1 MSDKRQKEADD
12 LKKELDRINQE
23 FERER
28 EEWKKIIEQAQD
40 AGSLLK
46 RDVEA
51 EKQRFIEEK
60 TRLKNKIA
68 ELKIRLKEKEEDR
81 GNGETEILIKS
92 LREMNN
98 KEEHFSSYENAI
110 TFMDR
115 QIRKATIKL

>member
-68 ELKIRLKEKEEDR
+68 ELKVRLKEK
-81 GNGETEILIKS
+81 
-92 LREMNN
+92 
-98 KEEHFSSYENAI
+98 
-110 TFMDR
+110 
-115 QIRKATIKL
+115 

>member
-1 MSDKRQKEADD
+1 M
-12 LKKELDRINQE
+12 
-23 FERER
+23 
-28 EEWKKIIEQAQD
+28 
-40 AGSLLK
+40 LK

-68 ELKIRLKEKEEDR
+68 ELKIRLQEKEEGR

-98 KEEHFSSYENAI
+98 K
-110 TFMDR
+110 
-115 QIRKATIKL
+115 